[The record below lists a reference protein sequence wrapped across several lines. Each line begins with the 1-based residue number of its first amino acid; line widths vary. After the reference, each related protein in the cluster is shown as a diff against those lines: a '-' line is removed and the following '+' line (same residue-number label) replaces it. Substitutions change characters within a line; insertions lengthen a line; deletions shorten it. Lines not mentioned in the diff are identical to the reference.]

1 MSLGAECDAIVAEF
15 EDLARRRR
23 RKRRLRLV
31 TERLDSM
38 AEEQAQL
45 WAMMVSLESTKRML
59 EEARQHARSALRRR

>member
-15 EDLARRRR
+15 EDLTRRRR

-38 AEEQAQL
+38 AEEQEQL

-59 EEARQHARSALRRR
+59 EEAKQNARSALRRR